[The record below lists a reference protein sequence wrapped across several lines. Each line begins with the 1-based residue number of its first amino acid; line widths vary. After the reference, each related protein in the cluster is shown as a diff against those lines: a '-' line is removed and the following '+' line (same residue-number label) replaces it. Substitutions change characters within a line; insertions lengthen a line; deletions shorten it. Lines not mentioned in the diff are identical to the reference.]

1 MRFRWLFI
9 RRFLAARTGARVDIW
24 HLMHDLLKGD
34 TGMSEALDVVMKAKR
49 RETFK
54 VRMLQEWQQALAS
67 GADDFAVELS
77 RWVPPSEAMIFYGLG
92 RARAEQLFLAAAKVA
107 EMRAKQVR
115 AVVNALAMP
124 VLILAACAG
133 MSWYTG
139 YELLPEMRKVS
150 DPRRW
155 DVFSRFLDWMSTGL
169 YENDVLLAGLL
180 VAAVAAMWLLVVR
193 WTGWGRVTADRFAPF
208 SLYRVLSGSGFLFVC
223 IEFLRLGVDL
233 NRDTFRQFERG
244 ASPYVRS
251 RIRAVSGRM
260 LNEGLGFG
268 SALEA
273 CGNDFPDETLVAVAG
288 SMDGKDGWEDTLAQ
302 FVERWVERSEAN
314 IRMKTAVLNVVL
326 MAVGTA
332 QMLLLMWGSFD
343 IMSQVDAY

>member
-1 MRFRWLFI
+1 M
-9 RRFLAARTGARVDIW
+9 
-24 HLMHDLLKGD
+24 
-34 TGMSEALDVVMKAKR
+34 
-49 RETFK
+49 
-54 VRMLQEWQQALAS
+54 
-67 GADDFAVELS
+67 
-77 RWVPPSEAMIFYGLG
+77 
-92 RARAEQLFLAAAKVA
+92 
-107 EMRAKQVR
+107 
-115 AVVNALAMP
+115 
-124 VLILAACAG
+124 
-133 MSWYTG
+133 
-139 YELLPEMRKVS
+139 
-150 DPRRW
+150 
-155 DVFSRFLDWMSTGL
+155 FSRFLDWMSTGL

-193 WTGWGRVTADRFAPF
+193 WTGWGRVMADRFAPF